1 MTENDGIGMEDRV
14 SNLETLAELSVR
26 LHRMMLESLRREQEE
41 RRQMNDVMQQMV
53 QLVTVMQA
61 DIVRIDATHS

>member
-61 DIVRIDATHS
+61 DIVRIDAIHS

>member
-1 MTENDGIGMEDRV
+1 MTENDGIGMENRV

-61 DIVRIDATHS
+61 DIVRIDETRA

>member
-1 MTENDGIGMEDRV
+1 MTENDGIGMENRV

-41 RRQMNDVMQQMV
+41 RRQMNDVMQQML

-61 DIVRIDATHS
+61 DIVRIDETRS

>member
-1 MTENDGIGMEDRV
+1 MTENDGIGMENRV

-41 RRQMNDVMQQMV
+41 RRQMNDVIQQML

-61 DIVRIDATHS
+61 DIVRIDETRA

>member
-1 MTENDGIGMEDRV
+1 MTENDGIGMENRV

-41 RRQMNDVMQQMV
+41 RRQMNDVMQQML

-61 DIVRIDATHS
+61 DIVRIDETRA